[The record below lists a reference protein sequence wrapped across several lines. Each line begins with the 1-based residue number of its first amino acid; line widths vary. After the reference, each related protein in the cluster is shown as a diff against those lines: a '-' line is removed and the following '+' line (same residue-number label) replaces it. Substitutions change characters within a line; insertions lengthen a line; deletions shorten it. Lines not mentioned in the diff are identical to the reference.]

1 MKKIYQFY
9 KAIEF
14 RTLWV
19 GNNPLTSFRRVASES
34 ATGTKTLVGVV
45 ELTKALTKVNQL
57 KDKAVDCFSRHI
69 FTTNVQKWSFDEV
82 KNKGVCFCLLSF
94 SVSSFLHAV
103 AVSLVKA
110 PHPFLNNCEKSST
123 KAPLPRLHK
132 EITNERCSFTML
144 YQGLL

>member
-34 ATGTKTLVGVV
+34 ATGTKTLVGVI
-45 ELTKALTKVNQL
+45 ELTKALTKVYQL
-57 KDKAVDCFSRHI
+57 KDKAVDCFSRHL

-82 KNKGVCFCLLSF
+82 KNKGVCFCLLRFGVCPLSYMLLRF
-94 SVSSFLHAV
+94 RW
-103 AVSLVKA
+103 LVRRTSPISK
-110 PHPFLNNCEKSST
+110 
-123 KAPLPRLHK
+123 
-132 EITNERCSFTML
+132 
-144 YQGLL
+144 